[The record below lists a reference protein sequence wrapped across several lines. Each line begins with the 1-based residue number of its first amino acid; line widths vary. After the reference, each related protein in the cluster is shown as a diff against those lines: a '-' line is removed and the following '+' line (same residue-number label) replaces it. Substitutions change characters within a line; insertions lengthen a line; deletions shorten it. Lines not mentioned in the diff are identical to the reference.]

1 LIFFTFII
9 IIIIVIKRHTTHRM
23 NSSSSSA
30 PTAMMLKYSTPIFQS
45 ATEESKTLSVVMT
58 VFPPAPLSAATGM
71 MSAAARQLKGTT
83 STAAE

>member
-1 LIFFTFII
+1 
-9 IIIIVIKRHTTHRM
+9 
-23 NSSSSSA
+23 
-30 PTAMMLKYSTPIFQS
+30 MMLKYSTPIFQS

-83 STAAE
+83 STAAEWNLKMFNKSSSSNKRF